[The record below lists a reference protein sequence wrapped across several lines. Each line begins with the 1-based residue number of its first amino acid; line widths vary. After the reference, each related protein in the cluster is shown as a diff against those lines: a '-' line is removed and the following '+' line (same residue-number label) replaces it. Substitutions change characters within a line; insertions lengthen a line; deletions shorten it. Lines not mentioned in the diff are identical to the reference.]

1 MHSRSNITTNQTE
14 IQCKDALNCCDMLT
28 NLDGVYLND
37 IFKVNDFDSVVILM
51 SSVLMMLRAI
61 SIYMIK
67 DLKRVHPNTIVM
79 YSQVAASLFL
89 WAVAIP

>member
-1 MHSRSNITTNQTE
+1 
-14 IQCKDALNCCDMLT
+14 
-28 NLDGVYLND
+28 
-37 IFKVNDFDSVVILM
+37 
-51 SSVLMMLRAI
+51 
-61 SIYMIK
+61 MIK